1 MWRLWAKPLEEV
13 GMPQFELLGFLLKK
27 ETGFRNL
34 NRSGTYQRYQNDIW
48 DISLL
53 FSLFSRPAKE

>member
-1 MWRLWAKPLEEV
+1 
-13 GMPQFELLGFLLKK
+13 MPQFELLGFLLKK
-27 ETGFRNL
+27 EAGFRNL
-34 NRSGTYQRYQNDIW
+34 NRSGKYQRYQNDIR